1 MTCDCTQSS
10 GNNSATTT
18 SATNYIATVAGTA
31 TVHPARSSGSNG
43 SPGITTPMMMASS
56 SSSPS
61 SGTTNGGCPCAVIN
75 TVAGNV
81 GSIVAAAA
89 AAMGGNGATGIG
101 AGPAAGAGININV
114 NAAYGDDATTSN
126 AETLLS
132 SNAKFQAISAIA
144 VTQDGVINVADQ
156 GKNKLLSVLY
166 YYIGWLSFGWVCFC
180 VLKFLFYQ
188 SMCECICICLIMYM
202 TTSIDGN
209 IALTLVII
217 KFLNLDFFVS
227 NYIDK
232 EIFVT

>member
-1 MTCDCTQSS
+1 MAYSLLSDTSRTTLFATTTIATHHDSNSFSTNDTNTLVGGSLNYRSMTCDCTQSS

-31 TVHPARSSGSNG
+31 SVHPARSSGSNG

-56 SSSPS
+56 SSSSSSSS

-75 TVAGNV
+75 TVAGSG

-89 AAMGGNGATGIG
+89 AAGGSLIGGNGATGIG
-101 AGPAAGAGININV
+101 AGTAAGVGININV

-156 GKNKLLSVLY
+156 GKNKLLS
-166 YYIGWLSFGWVCFC
+166 
-180 VLKFLFYQ
+180 
-188 SMCECICICLIMYM
+188 ICS
-202 TTSIDGN
+202 TS
-209 IALTLVII
+209 
-217 KFLNLDFFVS
+217 K
-227 NYIDK
+227 
-232 EIFVT
+232 